1 MRPRSQRNPQPIG
14 GVLVSYSAAEMPTP
28 VIDRLLAENP
38 DDLKVVRLLLR
49 IAIQKLQALEAR

>member
-1 MRPRSQRNPQPIG
+1 
-14 GVLVSYSAAEMPTP
+14 VLVSYSATEMPTP

-38 DDLKVVRLLLR
+38 DDLKVLRLLLR